1 MDDPK
6 TKRAFRN
13 VRCVVGNRLTRE
25 MVYSPPPQKEVV
37 PQMNAHV
44 GWLNSGAAHK
54 MHPGAHPHVTDQLY
68 TYNKE
73 IVSTRTLIQ
82 KKGGGCH

>member
-54 MHPGAHPHVTDQLY
+54 IHPVSVAGIAHYELVRVHPF
-68 TYNKE
+68 
-73 IVSTRTLIQ
+73 
-82 KKGGGCH
+82 CAW